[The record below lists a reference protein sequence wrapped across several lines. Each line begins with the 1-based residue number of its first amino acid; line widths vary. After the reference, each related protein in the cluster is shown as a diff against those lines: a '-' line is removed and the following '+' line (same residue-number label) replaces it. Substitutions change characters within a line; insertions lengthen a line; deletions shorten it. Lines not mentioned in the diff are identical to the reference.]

1 MAVNDIAG
9 AATYAG
15 LTPQQLL
22 AGDQPVKTDAAAAA
36 ADITKYQLCAL
47 LTAGTVTPF
56 VAGTHSA
63 AQAVVAMQA
72 ALTGQQCVYAH
83 TGIFNHEIIS
93 WPAGAAL
100 DTYIER
106 RNFMTGTLKVGRLY
120 PSF

>member
-22 AGDQPVKTDAAAAA
+22 AGDMPMKTDAGAAA

-47 LTAGTVTPF
+47 LAAGTLTPF
-56 VAGTHSA
+56 VTGTHTA
-63 AQAVVAMQA
+63 AQAVLAMQA

-83 TGIFNHEIIS
+83 TGIFNDAIVT

-100 DTYIER
+100 DTYVER
-106 RNFMTGTLKVGRLY
+106 RAFFTGTFKVSKLY
-120 PSF
+120 PSV